1 MNQLE
6 MSGKVSFLTGQQN
19 ISQHLQQ
26 NNRFIKNTVAKH
38 NKWYLLFFKLNLFI
52 NQL

>member
-1 MNQLE
+1 

-26 NNRFIKNTVAKH
+26 IYSYIYTPRGGGDLERTLV
-38 NKWYLLFFKLNLFI
+38 
-52 NQL
+52 